1 MYGLLLSILRGYPH
15 TLIYI
20 GGLWRWGVRSMG
32 SIPPEVQREFSNFM
46 ERTKRSS
53 DIFKDVRDLVPAG
66 VSSNYRAL
74 EPYPLYFSRG
84 YGSKL
89 VDADGNVYIDYNL
102 AFGVLVAG
110 HNHPRLVEM
119 VEERVRN
126 GVILG
131 FEYERIYELAA
142 ILSRRFKLDMVRFSS
157 TGLEATLHAI
167 RIARGYTQRRLVVKF
182 LGNYHGSH
190 DFFLVAT
197 KPNIYAAGH
206 RKRPAKVPS
215 GPGVSQGALS
225 EVLVAQYGDLE
236 SVEMLFK
243 EYPDEIAAVIL
254 EPVAMNMGV
263 VIPSKEFMH
272 GLRRLCDEYGVVL
285 IFDEVKTCGKLYGGA
300 EEFFGVKPDMKTL
313 AKAIAGG
320 FPLSVIGGKKEIMS
334 EVGPGKIPHAG
345 TFNSNPLSI
354 DAGIVTLEEI
364 LTRDAMDRAIR
375 YSEELMRAH
384 LDIFNDAGVP
394 VRGSV
399 FGTSG
404 AVMFSD
410 RDIVTWHDFLEYQHT
425 GRWWVYFVSMMNRG
439 VIPTAPGPD
448 EQWTVSVQH
457 TEEDIQ
463 KTVDK
468 LNEVASLVAME
479 VPKLKNIEA
488 F

>member
-1 MYGLLLSILRGYPH
+1 MS
-15 TLIYI
+15 
-20 GGLWRWGVRSMG
+20 
-32 SIPPEVQREFSNFM
+32 SIPPEVQAEFKRFMDRTRKSMEIFQLTRE
-46 ERTKRSS
+46 
-53 DIFKDVRDLVPAG
+53 LVPYG

-84 YGSKL
+84 VGSKL
-89 VDADGNVYIDYNL
+89 YDADGNEYIDFNM

-110 HNHPRLVEM
+110 HNHPKLKRV
-119 VEERVRN
+119 VEERLKN

-131 FEYERIYELAA
+131 FEYERIYELAK
-142 ILSRRFKLDMVRFSS
+142 IIKDRFNVDMVRYSS
-157 TGLEATLHAI
+157 TGLESTLHAI
-167 RIARGYTQRRLVVKF
+167 RIARGYTQRDKIIKF
-182 LGNYHGSH
+182 LGTYHGSH

-206 RKRPAKVPS
+206 VKRPSKVPS
-215 GPGVSQGALS
+215 GPGVSKAALS
-225 EVLVAQYGDLE
+225 EILIAQYGDLE
-236 SVEMLFK
+236 SVEELFW
-243 EYPDEIAAVIL
+243 EYPDEIAAVII

-263 VIPSKEFMH
+263 IVPSKDFMH
-272 GLRRLCDEYGVVL
+272 GLRRLCDEYGAIL

-300 EEFFGVKPDMKTL
+300 EEYFGVKPDIKTL

-354 DAGIVTLEEI
+354 DAGLVTLSEI
-364 LTRDAMDRAIR
+364 LTRDAMARAIR
-375 YSEELMRAH
+375 LSNELVKAH
-384 LDIFNDAGVP
+384 GDILSDAGIHVQT
-394 VRGSV
+394 VS

-404 AVMFSD
+404 AVFFSEHK
-410 RDIVTWHDFLEYQHT
+410 INTWHDFLRYQHT
-425 GRWWVYFVSMMNRG
+425 GKWWVYFVGMLNRG
-439 VIPTAPGPD
+439 IIPTAPGPD

-457 TEEDIQ
+457 TEEDIE
-463 KTVDK
+463 KTIDVLGEIAGLIAKD
-468 LNEVASLVAME
+468 